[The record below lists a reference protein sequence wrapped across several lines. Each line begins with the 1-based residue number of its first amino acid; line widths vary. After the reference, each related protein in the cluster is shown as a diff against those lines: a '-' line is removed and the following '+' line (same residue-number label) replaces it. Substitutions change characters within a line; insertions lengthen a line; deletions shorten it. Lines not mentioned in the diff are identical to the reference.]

1 MISDKIKSL
10 RKEKKMTLE
19 ELANAVGT
27 SRQTIHRYESG
38 VISNVPR
45 DKVEALAKAL
55 ETSPAELMGWESE
68 KKIPSFNNIMP
79 LSPHRLP
86 LLGGISCGQPTFAEQ
101 EYECYVSLVDG
112 PHADFCLR
120 AEGDSMEGAGIYDGD
135 VVLIRAQSSVDNGA
149 VAAVIINDEA
159 TLKRVYYYP
168 EDSKLILSPE
178 NNKYAPLVYSGD
190 ELKEVKI
197 LGQAIAF
204 QSRVR

>member
-1 MISDKIKSL
+1 MISEKIKAL

-19 ELANAVGT
+19 ALANAVGT
-27 SRQTIHRYESG
+27 SRQTVHRYESG
-38 VISNVPR
+38 VITNIPR

-55 ETSPAELMGWESE
+55 DTTPAELMGWESE
-68 KKIPSFNNIMP
+68 RKIPSFNNIMP
-79 LSPHRLP
+79 LSLHRLP
-86 LLGGISCGQPTFAEQ
+86 LLGGIACGKPTFAE
-101 EYECYVSLVDG
+101 EEHDCYVSLVDG
-112 PHADFCLR
+112 LGADFCLR

-168 EDSKLILSPE
+168 DDAKLVLSPE
-178 NNKYAPLVYSGD
+178 NNKYAPLVYSGE